1 MNTPG
6 EINCAVLIASY
17 NGADFIVEQLESI
30 RTQNL
35 PGLKAYISDDGSV
48 DRTYQLIE
56 ENTALW
62 RNDSLHLFS
71 GPQTGFCNNFMSLI
85 NTPDIEADFFAF
97 ADQDDIWEVDKL
109 STALSKLKKVA
120 ADIPALY
127 CSRSRLI
134 DIAGKKIG
142 FSPLFK
148 KKPSFQ
154 NAMVQC
160 IAGGNTMV
168 MNKAARNLLM
178 QTKGALIA
186 SHDWWSYLLIAGAGG
201 VVFYSSYPST
211 LYRQHH
217 SNVYGRNNNWVGRW
231 HRMRLLFQGLFSHW
245 NTINCLALQQ
255 YSHLL
260 TPQNQQI
267 LDIFCMA
274 RNQWLL
280 PRLLGVWRSGVYRQT
295 LLGNLGLFVAV
306 LFNRI

>member
-1 MNTPG
+1 
-6 EINCAVLIASY
+6 
-17 NGADFIVEQLESI
+17 
-30 RTQNL
+30 
-35 PGLKAYISDDGSV
+35 
-48 DRTYQLIE
+48 
-56 ENTALW
+56 
-62 RNDSLHLFS
+62 
-71 GPQTGFCNNFMSLI
+71 MSLI

-231 HRMRLLFQGLFSHW
+231 HRMRLLFQGLFRHW